1 MSCFVEFGLALISKF
16 SFCSFK
22 GFDVTI
28 VEEDPSQLERKS

>member
-1 MSCFVEFGLALISKF
+1 MPWFVDAGLALISKF

-28 VEEDPSQLERKS
+28 VEEDPSQLEKKS